1 MEGTYRA
8 SQFQNGILSWQLM
21 LQLVCGSNNWSGAQA
36 IESVMRSH
44 VGSSLLQS
52 ILDSQGWRIQNVKL
66 TLDEPPQHIPFVR
79 PTPAAVE
86 SKPVSL

>member
-1 MEGTYRA
+1 
-8 SQFQNGILSWQLM
+8 
-21 LQLVCGSNNWSGAQA
+21 
-36 IESVMRSH
+36 MRSH

-66 TLDEPPQHIPFVR
+66 TLDEEPQHTPFVR

-86 SKPVSL
+86 SELVGDCHTLEARMHYQKPS